1 MADGNA
7 ANGRAEQFMSALR
20 QAEESRSVDPLVR
33 MFADDAVL
41 ENPARSVTRN
51 GTDGARSFWQDYL
64 SAFDRI
70 HSKFTRVTAAQ
81 TAATLEWRS
90 DGQLANTR
98 EPISY
103 PGVSIVE
110 FDGDKVRRFATY
122 YDSAAFVPGGSKH
135 TGGMPNDQASMTNK

>member
-1 MADGNA
+1 MAKGSA
-7 ANGRAEQFMSALR
+7 QAFMSKL
-20 QAEESRSVDPLVR
+20 QAMEASQDPEVLVS
-33 MFADDAVL
+33 MFADNAEL
-41 ENPARSVTRN
+41 ESPARKVRLH
-51 GTDGARSFWQDYL
+51 GGEGAREFWQDYL

-81 TAATLEWRS
+81 GAATLEWRS

-135 TGGMPNDQASMTNK
+135 AADAKGAR